1 VSAGPEEPAPPG
13 GSDPRSSVRPRL
25 FVAGAGIMGS
35 GIAAQAAIAGYAV
48 TLEDVTEEFARR
60 GIENVER
67 ALDGAV
73 RRGTLTSAGRDVAL
87 GNIESAIGLRRADA
101 ASFVIE
107 AAPERLELK
116 RALFQELETI
126 VPKSA
131 VLATNTSSLPVT
143 QIAAGLSDPGRVVG
157 IHFFN
162 PVLQMPLVEII
173 PGHLTRPEV
182 VEAARGLAKDLGKTV
197 VGSRDTPGF
206 VTTRALA
213 VLVNEAA
220 WMLYEGTATK
230 EDIDTAYKLG
240 FHHPMGPF
248 ELADLV
254 GLDTTLSILD
264 VMWEGFHDPKYR
276 ACPIFRTMVAAGQ
289 IGRKSGQGFYAY
301 PARAGASAPKSTP

>member
-1 VSAGPEEPAPPG
+1 
-13 GSDPRSSVRPRL
+13 
-25 FVAGAGIMGS
+25 MGS

-60 GIENVER
+60 GVENAQR

-73 RRGTLTSAGRDVAL
+73 RRGTLTQAGRDAAL

-116 RALFQELETI
+116 RALFHELETI
-126 VPKSA
+126 VPKAA

-173 PGHLTRPEV
+173 PGHLTRPEI
-182 VEAARGLAKDLGKTV
+182 VESARALAKDLGKTV

-213 VLVNEAA
+213 VLLNEAA

-289 IGRKSGQGFYAY
+289 IGRKSGQGFYSY
-301 PARAGASAPKSTP
+301 PARVGPAAPTTPP